1 MEREKLID
9 SLVTDLT
16 NASTMPSSHWK
27 MLLVQMTN
35 NELQVVVQLM
45 DKGNSKTIAKE
56 DLKPF
61 LKIVSK
67 YHPKKTN
74 TEEDEDDDFYIGL
87 N

>member
-9 SLVTDLT
+9 SLVDYLE

-35 NELQVVVQLM
+35 EELQVVVDLM
-45 DKGNSKTIAKE
+45 DKGKSKTITKE
-56 DLKPF
+56 DLRPF

-67 YHPKKTN
+67 YHPKKTH
-74 TEEDEDDDFYIGL
+74 TEEDEDFYIGL